1 MLTPFRKVQAKTDDV
16 KHLQDA
22 VAQVFNQ
29 VLKKQIIDGAFIVDI
44 TITSGAPY
52 VLSHGLGINPR
63 GWIIVKKNA
72 EADVWQSDSDTPTA
86 TMILN
91 ASADVTISLW
101 VF

>member
-1 MLTPFRKVQAKTDDV
+1 MLTPFRKVQVKTDDV

-22 VAQVFNQ
+22 VAQVLNQ
-29 VLKKQIIDGAFIVDI
+29 VIKKQIIDGAFITDI
-44 TITSGAPY
+44 SIVSGTPY
-52 VLSHGLGINPR
+52 SLSHGLGINPR

-72 EADVWQSDSDTPTA
+72 ESDIWQTDSATPTL